1 MINSVYMDLKDTY
14 NKIAADW
21 HKDHKQDNWWV
32 EATDKF
38 ISLLPTGGEVLDV
51 GCGAGTKAKY
61 LVNKGLQVLG
71 IDIAENLIAIAK
83 TEVPAARFLVMDM
96 KELGDLMES
105 FDGVFAQASLLH
117 IPKQEISAVI
127 KSLSGK
133 LKSGGYFY
141 VAVKE
146 IKPGQAEEEVVKEND
161 YGYEYERFFS
171 YYTLDEIKKYCIA
184 LSMEIAY
191 ANVASSGR
199 SNWLH
204 VIAKK
209 K

>member
-1 MINSVYMDLKDTY
+1 MDLQDTY

-21 HKDHKQDNWWV
+21 HKDHKQDSWWI

-38 ISLLPTGGEVLDV
+38 ISLLPAGGKVLDV

-61 LVNKGLQVLG
+61 LADKGLQVLG

-83 TEVPAARFLVMDM
+83 TEVPDARFLVMDM
-96 KELGDLMES
+96 KELGGLVES

-127 KSLSGK
+127 KSLLGK
-133 LKSGGYFY
+133 LKKNGYFY

-146 IKPGQAEEEVVKEND
+146 IKPGQAEEEIVKEND
-161 YGYEYERFFS
+161 YGYDYERFFS
-171 YYTLDEIKKYCIA
+171 YYALDEIKEY
-184 LSMEIAY
+184 LTDLGMEVVY
-191 ANVASSGR
+191 SSASLPFKT
-199 SNWLH
+199 NWIQ

-209 K
+209 T